1 MTSIH
6 RDDFLYQKAGYHGQM
21 TPPNLIFNDNL
32 QEFSQRV
39 SYIANL
45 QTAGK
50 LSSEESFQQIR
61 DLWKTLK
68 HTKKMLKPDA

>member
-6 RDDFLYQKAGYHGQM
+6 RDEFLYKKAGYQGKF
-21 TPPNLIFNDNL
+21 TPDSLLFNHNL

-39 SYIANL
+39 GYIANL

-50 LSSEESFQQIR
+50 LSSEESFQQIQT
-61 DLWKTLK
+61 LWKTLK
-68 HTKKMLKPDA
+68 QTKKTLRPDI